1 MFHLLYV
8 VLSQMGTQQ
17 HSRITMACQTVIHIP
32 LSKKLHPKDFEYE
45 HFISLYFKSGNKF
58 EEETEIIDK
67 DVIRGRTDFS
77 VFNYSMKEF
86 FFTVQ
91 LGV

>member
-1 MFHLLYV
+1 
-8 VLSQMGTQQ
+8 
-17 HSRITMACQTVIHIP
+17 MACKTVRYFTH
-32 LSKKLHPKDFEYE
+32 SQKYHPQDFEYE
-45 HFISLYFKSGNKF
+45 HFLNLYFKSGNKF
-58 EEETEIIDK
+58 AEETEIIDK

-86 FFTVQ
+86 FYTVQ